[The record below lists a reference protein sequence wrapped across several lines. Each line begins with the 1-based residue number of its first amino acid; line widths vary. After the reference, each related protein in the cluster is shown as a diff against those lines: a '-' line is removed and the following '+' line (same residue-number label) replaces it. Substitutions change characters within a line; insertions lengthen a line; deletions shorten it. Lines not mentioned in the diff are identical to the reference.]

1 MKQLYLYVT
10 LGVVLIATFAGCS
23 GINSLLKS
31 RDFDKI
37 YAKGLEY
44 YEAEKW
50 SRASTLFQ
58 AAEHYYIG
66 NPREDTILFYNAR
79 CKYKEHDYEYAI
91 ELFDNFRRKFGRSEF
106 IEDAEGMYT
115 MCFYETSP
123 GPKRD
128 QTMTVRAI
136 TAINEFT
143 SRYPDSDKLDDFA
156 LIKADLTQRLHDKS
170 YYNAYTYYKVG
181 RYKSAIVA
189 LRNAIKEFPDSNHRE
204 ELMYLVVD
212 SGHRLAKNSIMSK
225 QTDRYMS
232 MLDSYYSFVIEF
244 PESKYIKELDGLAKN
259 AKDYLDKNS
268 KETV

>member
-10 LGVVLIATFAGCS
+10 LGVVIIATFIGCS

-31 RDFDKI
+31 RDYDKI
-37 YAKGLEY
+37 YEKAIEY

-66 NPREDTILFYNAR
+66 NQREDTILFYNAR
-79 CKYKEHDYEYAI
+79 CKYKDYDYELAI
-91 ELFDNFRRKFGRSEF
+91 ELLDNFRRKFGRSEF

-115 MCFYETSP
+115 MCFYHIAP

-128 QTMTVRAI
+128 QTMTVQALSAI
-136 TAINEFT
+136 GEFA
-143 SRYPDSDKLDDFA
+143 SRYPESDKLGNFE
-156 LIKADLTQRLHDKS
+156 LIKAELTQRLHDKT
-170 YYNAYTYYKVG
+170 YYNAYTYYKIG

-189 LRNAIKEFPDSNHRE
+189 LKNAIKEFPESGHRE

-212 SGHRLAKNSIMSK
+212 ASHKLAKNSVLDK
-225 QTDRYMS
+225 QMDRYMS
-232 MLDSYYSFVIEF
+232 MLDSYYSFVLEF
-244 PESKYIKELDGLAKN
+244 PDSEYHKKLENLAKD

-268 KETV
+268 KEIV